1 MADLNAILKNKMGLS
16 VEQAKKSKIL
26 ASLSGSYRQ
35 NMKSIHYSQ
44 LVPSTNQFYTEK
56 ELEDLADIIQILGGV
71 AQNLLVRKKDAE
83 QYEILAGHRRW
94 RASQIVVQ
102 RGFPEYAYL
111 PCLVIECNDDVAEL
125 LLILTNSSARNDL
138 NGYEQ
143 MMQVVRLKE
152 LLPKINKD
160 ETLKGRILRKEIAL
174 STKRSESTIQNL
186 MFTAKHLSEDG
197 MQAFREEKL
206 TPAAALYQAKQSKED
221 QKDLVLKEFFTVSAM
236 KGYLSSKKPVQRS
249 SMSGKEQ
256 PFIQQQ
262 EIEQKVP
269 TENFVS
275 YIQEPEQPE
284 KKVEKTLSVTQSSK
298 TFSKEKF
305 LFASADH
312 EKRYYET
319 LENVPDPDATVKSL
333 CYCLCL
339 SPNTRD
345 RLENFFDF
353 HAMQP
358 KPECLKN
365 DALSED
371 DEKAIKM
378 AFNLFSGDTPSIN
391 NYGDS
396 INQVKECKSYT
407 VKDLFCS
414 SYAPYFWQAIQIRY
428 PEYTK

>member
-1 MADLNAILKNKMGLS
+1 
-16 VEQAKKSKIL
+16 
-26 ASLSGSYRQ
+26 
-35 NMKSIHYSQ
+35 
-44 LVPSTNQFYTEK
+44 
-56 ELEDLADIIQILGGV
+56 
-71 AQNLLVRKKDAE
+71 
-83 QYEILAGHRRW
+83 
-94 RASQIVVQ
+94 
-102 RGFPEYAYL
+102 
-111 PCLVIECNDDVAEL
+111 
-125 LLILTNSSARNDL
+125 
-138 NGYEQ
+138 
-143 MMQVVRLKE
+143 
-152 LLPKINKD
+152 
-160 ETLKGRILRKEIAL
+160 
-174 STKRSESTIQNL
+174 
-186 MFTAKHLSEDG
+186 
-197 MQAFREEKL
+197 
-206 TPAAALYQAKQSKED
+206 
-221 QKDLVLKEFFTVSAM
+221 M

-358 KPECLKN
+358 KPECLKMMHFQKMMKKQ
-365 DALSED
+365 LKWHSICFL
-371 DEKAIKM
+371 AIPQVLTTM
-378 AFNLFSGDTPSIN
+378 GIQSI
-391 NYGDS
+391 
-396 INQVKECKSYT
+396 
-407 VKDLFCS
+407 
-414 SYAPYFWQAIQIRY
+414 R
-428 PEYTK
+428 

>member
-1 MADLNAILKNKMGLS
+1 MANLNAILKNKMGLS
-16 VEQAKKSKIL
+16 AEQAKKSKVL

-35 NMKSIHYSQ
+35 NMKSIHYTQ
-44 LVPSTNQFYTEK
+44 LVSNINQFYSEK
-56 ELEDLADIIQILGGV
+56 ELENLADVIQILGGV

-206 TPAAALYQAKQSKED
+206 TPAAALYLAKQSKED
-221 QKDLVLKEFFTVSAM
+221 QKDLVQKEFFTVAAM
-236 KGYLSSKKPVQRS
+236 EGYLASKAVQNRT
-249 SMSGKEQ
+249 EQ
-256 PFIQQQ
+256 IRR
-262 EIEQKVP
+262 VW
-269 TENFVS
+269 
-275 YIQEPEQPE
+275 
-284 KKVEKTLSVTQSSK
+284 
-298 TFSKEKF
+298 
-305 LFASADH
+305 
-312 EKRYYET
+312 
-319 LENVPDPDATVKSL
+319 
-333 CYCLCL
+333 
-339 SPNTRD
+339 
-345 RLENFFDF
+345 
-353 HAMQP
+353 
-358 KPECLKN
+358 
-365 DALSED
+365 
-371 DEKAIKM
+371 
-378 AFNLFSGDTPSIN
+378 
-391 NYGDS
+391 
-396 INQVKECKSYT
+396 
-407 VKDLFCS
+407 FCS
-414 SYAPYFWQAIQIRY
+414 VL
-428 PEYTK
+428 

>member
-1 MADLNAILKNKMGLS
+1 MANLNAILKNKMGLS
-16 VEQAKKSKIL
+16 AEQAKKSKVL

-44 LVPSTNQFYTEK
+44 LVPNTNQFYTEK

-174 STKRSESTIQNL
+174 STKRSESTVQNL

-197 MQAFREEKL
+197 MLAFKGEKL
-206 TPAAALYQAKQSKED
+206 TPAAALYLAKQSKED
-221 QKDLVLKEFFTVSAM
+221 QKDLIQKEFFTVSAM
-236 KGYLSSKKPVQRS
+236 KGYLSSKKPVQQS
-249 SMSGKEQ
+249 SISGKEQ
-256 PFIQQQ
+256 PSIQRQK
-262 EIEQKVP
+262 IEQEVP
-269 TENFVS
+269 AENFVS
-275 YIQEPEQPE
+275 YTQEPEKPE
-284 KKVEKTLSVTQSSK
+284 KKAEKTPSVTQSSK
-298 TFSKEKF
+298 TFSKEKI

-312 EKRYYET
+312 ERKYHET
-319 LENVPDPDATVKSL
+319 LEKVSVPDAAVEAL

-339 SPNTRD
+339 SPNIRD
-345 RLENFFDF
+345 GLENFFDF
-353 HAMQP
+353 HTMQP

-365 DALSED
+365 DALTED
-371 DEKAIKM
+371 DEKAIKI
-378 AFNLFSGDTPSIN
+378 AFNLFSGDTPTIN
-391 NYGDS
+391 NYEDS
-396 INQVKECKSYT
+396 NNQVKECKSYT
-407 VKDLFCS
+407 VTDLFCS
-414 SYAPYFWQAIQIRY
+414 SYAPYFWQALQIRY

>member
-1 MADLNAILKNKMGLS
+1 M
-16 VEQAKKSKIL
+16 
-26 ASLSGSYRQ
+26 Y
-35 NMKSIHYSQ
+35 
-44 LVPSTNQFYTEK
+44 
-56 ELEDLADIIQILGGV
+56 
-71 AQNLLVRKKDAE
+71 
-83 QYEILAGHRRW
+83 
-94 RASQIVVQ
+94 
-102 RGFPEYAYL
+102 
-111 PCLVIECNDDVAEL
+111 
-125 LLILTNSSARNDL
+125 
-138 NGYEQ
+138 
-143 MMQVVRLKE
+143 
-152 LLPKINKD
+152 
-160 ETLKGRILRKEIAL
+160 
-174 STKRSESTIQNL
+174 
-186 MFTAKHLSEDG
+186 TAKHLSKDG
-197 MQAFREEKL
+197 MQAFKEEKL
-206 TPAAALYQAKQSKED
+206 TPAAALYLAKQSEED